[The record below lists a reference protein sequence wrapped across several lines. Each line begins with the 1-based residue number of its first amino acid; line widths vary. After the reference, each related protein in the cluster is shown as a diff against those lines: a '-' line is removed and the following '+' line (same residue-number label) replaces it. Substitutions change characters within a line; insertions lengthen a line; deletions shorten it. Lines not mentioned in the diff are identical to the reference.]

1 MKFHELV
8 AEHNIEYKFHEFED
22 LHPEYL
28 KPRRRASVLHP
39 PPEFLTNTYKDTMK
53 TVRDAV
59 EAVPLVGVSAREII
73 EVAEESF
80 DDFKNTEEARL
91 WFAMTVVD
99 VKNKMK
105 EKGKTLT
112 VEDLQ
117 RVSTSCRKFVE
128 LELLNERNNRSY
140 SDIIKE
146 NAVLLKDFCIRI
158 LNELKKG
165 NLRSAITAV
174 WQGIWSSIS
183 SVYEIIKNS
192 SRIVKILLLA
202 VFIVVAMWYNGISH
216 QKFLID
222 MIGRL
227 TNADSTWFWE
237 VYTDGYGGVYR
248 AEIRDSFL
256 GNFNQ
261 THANEASKLWFE
273 LESRKADFMSN
284 NQKIGINVGK
294 AGSLVIAGLA
304 SAGTIGIGGIFAL
317 FTAGLGMVWGGVMFA
332 NEQLTDSAANP
343 VYTGATT
350 MNMTEWN
357 TTSGNTA
364 YRVYDEKMYVLGQQI
379 RANQNAAA
387 ADKVANI
394 FTNPIFLSRVAT
406 PVLLS
411 ILSIAAGV
419 IGIKIK
425 NKDKIVSDGL
435 DTVGSFLKSYADVKK
450 GQSKAI
456 NLQRRM
462 LDTYVDG
469 RWKLAQGA
477 QEMGKV
483 ASKSLLEAVTAAQK
497 KQIEK
502 KQKKIDA
509 LPDGSK
515 KDMAK
520 LTFESKNIG
529 SRVADALFSEYLAG
543 VADKDGKVNLSDVSK
558 YFEKGIGK
566 NVDFIKLLQDNFSSP
581 EPEQESKP
589 PESKI
594 VEFLQHIPVARGVE
608 LPYASIRLRF

>member
-8 AEHNIEYKFHEFED
+8 AEHNIDYKFHDFED
-22 LHPEYL
+22 LHASYL
-28 KPRRRASVLHP
+28 NPRRRASVLHP
-39 PPEFLTNTYKDTMK
+39 PPEFLTNKYKDTMK

-59 EAVPLVGVSAREII
+59 EAVPLVGVSTREVI

-128 LELLNERNNRSY
+128 LELVNERNNRSY
-140 SDIIKE
+140 VEIIRD

-202 VFIVVAMWYNGISH
+202 VFIVVAMWYNGVSP
-216 QKFLID
+216 QTFLSD
-222 MIGRL
+222 MIKRL
-227 TNADSTWFWE
+227 TDTDSTWFWE
-237 VYTDGYGGVYR
+237 VYMDGSDGVYR
-248 AEIRDSFL
+248 AEIRNSFL
-256 GNFNQ
+256 GNYNK
-261 THANEASKLWFE
+261 THYDETQKLWNEFE
-273 LESRKADFMSN
+273 TKRFNFKSN
-284 NQKIGINVGK
+284 NQEIGGYI
-294 AGSLVIAGLA
+294 GSAASVAIAGLA
-304 SAGTIGIGGIFAL
+304 AAGTIGTGGVFAL
-317 FTAGLGMVWGGVMFA
+317 FTAGWGMVFGGIWFA
-332 NEQLTDSAANP
+332 NEQLTEGTVNP
-343 VYTGATT
+343 VYTGPTM
-350 MNMTEWN
+350 MNMTVWN
-357 TTSGNTA
+357 ATSGGDA
-364 YRVYDEKMYVLGQQI
+364 YKQYDEKMFQIGQQI
-379 RANQNAAA
+379 RADQTAAA
-387 ADKVANI
+387 ADAVANV
-394 FTNPIFLSRVAT
+394 FTNPIFLSNIAT
-406 PVLLS
+406 PVIMT
-411 ILSIAAGV
+411 ILWVACAAV
-419 IGIKIK
+419 GIKLN
-425 NKDKIVSDGL
+425 NKEQIVSDTLEFSGEC
-435 DTVGSFLKSYADVKK
+435 FKSYASVKK

-456 NLQRRM
+456 NIQRKAFNAY
-462 LDTYVDG
+462 TEA
-469 RWKLAQGA
+469 RWQMVQGA

-483 ASKSLLEAVTAAQK
+483 ASKSLLETVTAAQN
-497 KQIEK
+497 KQVEK
-502 KQKKIDA
+502 KQAKIDA

-515 KDMAK
+515 KEMAK
-520 LTFESKNIG
+520 LTFESKKLG
-529 SRVADALFSEYLAG
+529 DWAAGALFSQYLAN

-566 NVDFIKLLQDNFSSP
+566 KVDFINLLQDNFSSP

-589 PESKI
+589 PASKI
-594 VEFLQHIPVARGVE
+594 VESLQYIPVARAVE
-608 LPYASIRLRF
+608 LPYASMRLRF